1 MQYLAN
7 MVSEN
12 VAQDIGE
19 IFNLCEMLGLP
30 FELRQAPV
38 YTHLDTWCR
47 CVFKCVMF
55 CIWHFR
61 LETGSAPLQFT

>member
-1 MQYLAN
+1 MQYLAK

-12 VAQDIGE
+12 VAQVIGD

-30 FELRQAPV
+30 FE
-38 YTHLDTWCR
+38 
-47 CVFKCVMF
+47 MF

-61 LETGSAPLQFT
+61 LETGSAPHQFT